1 VAVADEPQAIEVLTG
16 AEAKARPFV
25 MLMCDYRLAD
35 GADGLEAGLRLC
47 QRFLRPGSLLLITGE
62 TAPERLLSARASGVP
77 MLFKPVSATALLQA
91 MGEVVSARRAGAPPG
106 PSTDSAAPA
115 A

>member
-1 VAVADEPQAIEVLTG
+1 
-16 AEAKARPFV
+16 
-25 MLMCDYRLAD
+25 
-35 GADGLEAGLRLC
+35 
-47 QRFLRPGSLLLITGE
+47 
-62 TAPERLLSARASGVP
+62 LSARASGVP